1 MGKLTIIL
9 PIFTAHVSAID
20 IINKLLT
27 SVELYATLS
36 ITTVKKTI
44 MPLFSIGGLVVY
56 QKHIFFL
63 TGNIRNHTV
72 KEVLLLHMPD
82 YIGIGFLGME
92 LCPGEGPEL
101 REVELIALSFVP
113 ECR

>member
-1 MGKLTIIL
+1 MKRFFLSHCTTYLKHYEHWKRKLTIIL

-20 IINKLLT
+20 IVNKLLT

-63 TGNIRNHTV
+63 TGNIRHHT
-72 KEVLLLHMPD
+72 
-82 YIGIGFLGME
+82 I
-92 LCPGEGPEL
+92 
-101 REVELIALSFVP
+101 
-113 ECR
+113 

>member
-1 MGKLTIIL
+1 
-9 PIFTAHVSAID
+9 
-20 IINKLLT
+20 
-27 SVELYATLS
+27 
-36 ITTVKKTI
+36 
-44 MPLFSIGGLVVY
+44 MPLFTIGGLVVY

-72 KEVLLLHMPD
+72 KKVLLLHMPD

-92 LCPGEGPEL
+92 LCPGKGPKL
-101 REVELIALSFVP
+101 REVELITLSFIS